1 MAITDQLTDA
11 GAPSLLYLI
20 KQVELVVR
28 SRLDEVVAPY
38 GVTTSQYTALSVLAR
53 HPGITAAQLARNSFV
68 RTQTM
73 AQLIGYLEER
83 GLLRRERDARIRR
96 QILIFL
102 TDEGQRVIDELAE
115 PIAELE
121 AEIIAA
127 LPSAQ
132 ARVLPELLG
141 RIRHALSGSHPH

>member
-1 MAITDQLTDA
+1 MAITDPQPA
-11 GAPSLLYLI
+11 PEPPSLLYLI

-38 GVTTSQYTALSVLAR
+38 GLTASQYTALSVLAR

-73 AQLIGYLEER
+73 AQLIGYLEGG
-83 GLLRRERDARIRR
+83 GLLRRERDPRIRR

-102 TDEGQRVIDELAE
+102 TPEGQRVINELAE
-115 PIAELE
+115 PTARIE
-121 AEIIAA
+121 AEIKAA
-127 LPSAQ
+127 LPSTQ
-132 ARVLPELLG
+132 ARVLPEMLG